1 VLEITSE
8 VTVPLRLLLSIFAL
22 ISFSWAASF
31 DKPVYQRTVDLGP
44 SQSTPGARAKV
55 TCYFFPTFMVKEV
68 DLGEKGANRLAIVPA
83 TKIKTRTCSRL
94 YDQDEKV
101 IDSDEWSGYFKGVKG
116 SLVFFDADDGVNG
129 GMGFAV
135 YDASSGQKI
144 FADAAV
150 GPLAFPDR
158 RDKAVSITYTR
169 LVQGECVIPKDQ
181 AACWDRIKKKLD
193 LDSAPAPDCKA
204 GYEKSAQALAK
215 GRCQAQ
221 KADDAQCLAKE
232 IQLARQQSSNSPS
245 VVSYPVE
252 VLLAPEPI
260 MQPLSDNMLCWPAD

>member
-1 VLEITSE
+1 M
-8 VTVPLRLLLSIFAL
+8 PLRLLVSIL
-22 ISFSWAASF
+22 TLTSFSWAASF
-31 DKPVYQRTVDLGP
+31 DKPLYQRTVELGP

-116 SLVFFDADDGVNG
+116 TLVFFDADDRVNG

-135 YDASSGQKI
+135 YDAKSGKKI
-144 FADAAV
+144 FADTAV
-150 GPLAFPDR
+150 GPLAFPEPQDR
-158 RDKAVSITYTR
+158 QDKAVSIAYTR
-169 LVQGECVIPKDQ
+169 VVEGECVIPKDQ
-181 AACWDRIKKKLD
+181 AACWDKIKKKLG
-193 LDSAPAPDCKA
+193 LESAPAPDCKT

-215 GRCQAQ
+215 CRCQARN
-221 KADDAQCLAKE
+221 ADDAQCLPKE
-232 IQLARQQSSNSPS
+232 IQLTRQQSNDSVS

-252 VLLAPEPI
+252 VLLAPEPVI
-260 MQPLSDNMLCWPAD
+260 KPLSGNVLCWAGGLGP